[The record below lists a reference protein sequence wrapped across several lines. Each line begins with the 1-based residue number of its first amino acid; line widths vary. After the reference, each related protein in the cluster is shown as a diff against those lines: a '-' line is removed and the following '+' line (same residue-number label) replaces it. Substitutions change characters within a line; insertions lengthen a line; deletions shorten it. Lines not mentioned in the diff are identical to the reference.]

1 MELWNI
7 FVSSGSLILPGHSY
21 LELAFMPQ
29 GMCYLWKPKL
39 VGLHLTSDLLIAL
52 AYYSIPL
59 MLVYFVRQRR
69 DMPYPEIFLLFAS
82 FIIACGTTHVMEVW
96 TLWHP
101 NYWLAGLLKAI
112 TAAISL
118 CTAVFIIRLI
128 PKVLALSS
136 TELLKGANREQ
147 ESEIA
152 DRKQAQEELPQYSHH
167 LEELVEARTAE
178 LTKANEYLQHE
189 SAERRRAE
197 EAQQQAEANYRS
209 IFENALEG
217 IFQTTPNGRYISA
230 NSSLARIYGFSTPE
244 ELISSITN
252 IGQQIYVNPD
262 TRTEF
267 IRLMQ
272 EHDTVSRFE
281 KKVYRRD
288 GSVIWTVENAR
299 AVRDSQGTLLYYEGS
314 VADITE
320 RKLVEERLR
329 ESERLFR
336 AIFDQMFQFIGV
348 MQPDG
353 TLLEANQAALDLIG
367 SQADE
372 VLGRLFWET
381 PWLTSSSENQT
392 RLQNAIATAAR
403 GEFVRYEV
411 ELKGVDGRIVTVDF
425 SIKPIKDESGQVVLL
440 IPVGRDIT
448 EAKQVEAALRES
460 EEKYRSVVDNV
471 TEVIFQTDAAGLWT
485 FLNPAWT
492 DITGFSLGESIGK
505 NFIDYV
511 YPDDRQR
518 NLELFQP
525 LIEGKKEYCQ
535 HEIRY
540 LTQDGSDRWIEVH
553 AQVTLA
559 PDNTITG
566 TSGTL
571 RDITHYKWAE
581 EQLQESEKK
590 LRQVIDL
597 VPHLIFAKDKDGQ
610 FILANKAMAEAYGTS
625 VEEILTHKDED
636 FALSAQ
642 EARQFLEADLQVIES
657 GQPKHIP
664 EELLTDA
671 QGNVRIIQTTKI
683 PFFVAG
689 SEVPAVLGVAIDIT
703 ERKHAE
709 LALQESERKLRQVI
723 DLVPHL
729 IFAKNKDGQFILA
742 NKAVA
747 QNYGISVEEILTHK
761 DEELVKSVQ
770 EARQFLEADLQVI
783 ESGKPKHIPEET
795 LTDAQGN
802 VRIIQTTKIPF
813 FVAGSEVPAVL
824 GVAIDIT
831 ERKHAEIALQQQFQR
846 ALLLKKITQ
855 KIRQSL
861 NSQEIFQTTANQIG
875 QAFGVNRCILRTY
888 IAEPS
893 PEIPAVAE
901 YLEPGY
907 SSALNVKVTIAGTP
921 YFEELLVRDQAL
933 PVPNLCADPRMEA
946 VVPTYRQLEAKSM
959 LAVRTSYQGQP
970 NGAISIHQCDSY
982 RHWSE
987 EEIELLEAVAD
998 QVGIALA
1005 QARLLEQETRQRE
1018 QLSQQNIALEQARRA
1033 AEAATQAKSE
1043 FLATMSHEIRTPMN
1057 AVIGMTGLL
1066 LDTELTPQQR
1076 NFAETIRN
1084 SGDALLT
1091 IINDI
1096 LDFSKIESGK
1106 LDLEEQPFDLRTCIE
1121 ESLDLVV
1128 TKAAEKKLE
1137 LAYLFDPSTPNTIV
1151 GDVNRLRQVLVN
1163 LLSNA
1168 VKFTDAGEV
1177 MVSVTA
1183 KELKVEEGLKVV
1195 RESVCPEGVGSEN
1208 NFQPANLLTSQL
1220 TNLQP
1225 ETWYEIQFA
1234 VKDTGIGIPSDRI
1247 DRLFKSFSQVDSSTS
1262 RQYGG
1267 TGLGLAISKRLSEM
1281 MGGRIWVECRGTLGG
1296 FPPDDFRLGMNS
1308 ENLEVVE
1315 SQEQPNNP
1323 KSNPPDQAKVRGGIE
1338 YPKSE
1343 GSTFYFTVIAKSV
1356 PGSLQAEQAV
1366 YQPQLAGKRL
1376 LIVDDNA
1383 TNRQILTL
1391 QTQSWG
1397 IVSQAAE
1404 SGDEALEWLTHREK
1418 FDIALLDMCMP
1429 GMDGLALAAEI
1440 RKQFNGQQLP
1450 LVMLTSMSQPE
1461 IESQAVEADF
1471 AAFLN
1476 KPIKQSQLFNVL
1488 ANIFG
1493 GQPVKV
1499 KPSTPQHLQLDPK
1512 MAERLALRILVAEDN
1527 KVNQQLALQLLARM
1541 GYRADVAGNGLE
1553 VIEALRR
1560 QQYDVVFMD
1569 VHMPEMDGL
1578 TATRRICEEW
1588 SPSLRP
1594 RIIAMTAN
1602 AMKGDREKCIIAGM
1616 NDYISKPIRVK
1627 ELVQS
1632 LSQCQP
1638 YFENPE
1644 PVPVLISALDTEVLQ
1659 AFRNTMGANAS
1670 VLLAQL
1676 IDIYLE
1682 ESPNLLKVMGG
1693 AVTQTDAAAMQQAA
1707 HTLKSSSAAL
1717 GAITLSRLCQDLEII
1732 GNSGTTAGA
1741 GEIMQ
1746 QVESEYE
1753 RVKAALQIEC
1763 QRS

>member
-7 FVSSGSLILPGHSY
+7 FVGSGSLILPGHSY

-29 GMCYLWKPKL
+29 GMCYLWKPEL
-39 VGLHLTSDLLIAL
+39 VGLHLISDLLIAL

-69 DMPYPEIFLLFAS
+69 DLPYPEIFLLFAS
-82 FIIACGTTHVMEVW
+82 FIIACGTTHVMQVW

-101 NYWLAGLLKAI
+101 NYWLAGFLKAI
-112 TAAISL
+112 SAAISL
-118 CTAVFIIRLI
+118 CTAVFIIPLI
-128 PKVLALSS
+128 PKVLALPS
-136 TELLKGANREQ
+136 TELLKGANREL

-411 ELKGVDGRIVTVDF
+411 EIKGVDGRIVTVDF

-888 IAEPS
+888 IAEPF

-933 PVPNLCADPRMEA
+933 PVPNLCTDPRMQA
-946 VVPTYRQLEAKSM
+946 VVPTYRPLEAKSL

-1018 QLSQQNIALEQARRA
+1018 QLTQQNIALEQARRA

-1066 LDTELTPQQR
+1066 LDTKLTPQQR

-1137 LAYLFDPSTPNTIV
+1137 LAYLFDPGTPNTIV

-1183 KELKVEEGLKVV
+1183 KELKVEE
-1195 RESVCPEGVGSEN
+1195 E
-1208 NFQPANLLTSQL
+1208 L
-1220 TNLQP
+1220 TNQQP

-1281 MGGRIWVECRGTLGG
+1281 MGGRMWVECRGTLGG

-1323 KSNPPDQAKVRGGIE
+1323 KS
-1338 YPKSE
+1338 E
-1343 GSTFYFTVIAKSV
+1343 GSTFYFTVVAKSV
-1356 PGSLQAEQAV
+1356 PGSLQVEQAV

-1397 IVSQAAE
+1397 MLSQSAE
-1404 SGDEALEWLTHREK
+1404 SGYEALEWLTQREK

-1450 LVMLTSMSQPE
+1450 LVMLTSISQPE

-1488 ANIFG
+1488 AHIFG

-1499 KPSTPQHLQLDPK
+1499 KPSTPQHLQLDPN
-1512 MAERLALRILVAEDN
+1512 MAERLPLRILVAEDN

-1578 TATRRICEEW
+1578 TATRHICEEW

-1632 LSQCQP
+1632 LSQSQP

-1682 ESPNLLKVMGG
+1682 ESPNLLKVMGS

-1732 GNSGTTAGA
+1732 GTSGTTAGA

-1763 QRS
+1763 QRT